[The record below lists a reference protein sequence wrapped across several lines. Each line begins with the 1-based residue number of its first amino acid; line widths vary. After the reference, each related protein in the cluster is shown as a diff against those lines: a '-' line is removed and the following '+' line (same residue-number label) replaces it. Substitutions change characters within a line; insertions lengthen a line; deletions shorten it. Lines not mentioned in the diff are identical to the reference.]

1 VTEFDADA
9 AEERRSTGVLGQ
21 LNRVR
26 RSAVGLVRAHIA
38 LLRAEISDIVNQ
50 LKSIAA
56 LAGVALVV
64 ALLTANLLYVGGF
77 LFLGEWLFGSIGWGL
92 AHGVLLGVAIIVTV
106 ILSIVG
112 APRNRS
118 FIGLLLAVAAV
129 IGIALFA
136 GLNIGSDSAAYLAGQ
151 LAPPF
156 DSPGLVA
163 LLGGA
168 VIGGAVL
175 MLILAFVGGLSGALA
190 GLVLGAVLGAILGW
204 LLAGA
209 AWTWPPAVGF
219 AIVIGL
225 ILWPVLAV
233 LLAWRD
239 IDLEERFS
247 RLYPRQSIEA
257 ANETKAWLEEQWQT
271 RRPKVGQ

>member
-1 VTEFDADA
+1 MTEFDADA
-9 AEERRSTGVLGQ
+9 AEERRSTGVFGQ

-26 RSAVGLVRAHIA
+26 RSAVSLARAHIA
-38 LLRAEISDIVNQ
+38 LLRAEISDILNQ

-106 ILSIVG
+106 VLSIVG

-118 FIGLLLAVAAV
+118 FIGLLLAVATV

-136 GLNIGSDSAAYLAGQ
+136 GLNIGSDTAAYLAGQ

-168 VIGGAVL
+168 AIGGVAL
-175 MLILAFVGGLSGALA
+175 MLMLAFVGGLSGALA
-190 GLVLGAVLGAILGW
+190 GLVLGAVLGGILGW

-239 IDLEERFS
+239 IDLEQRFS